1 MPDSNLFAFTSD
13 SSVQLLVGF
22 VLLIWGLEL
31 VDTVIL
37 RGQLDRLGIWPRRVS
52 GLWGVVWAP
61 LLHGNLKHL
70 TANTVPLLV
79 LGWLITLQG
88 QNVFLLVTG
97 MVWLASGVGTWLFGG
112 NNTNHIGASGIVFGY
127 FGYLLLRGYFEQ
139 SPTAIAIAVLVGLVY
154 GSMIWGVLPIR
165 RGKSWQSHL
174 FGFLGGGLTARYL
187 TELQHAI
194 TQFISS

>member
-1 MPDSNLFAFTSD
+1 MPDSHLFAFTSD
-13 SSVQLLVGF
+13 SSVQLLIGF

-37 RGQLDRLGIWPRRVS
+37 RGQLDRWGIRPRRLS
-52 GLWGVVWAP
+52 GLWGIVWAP

-88 QNVFLLVTG
+88 RNVFLLVTG
-97 MVWLASGVGTWLFGG
+97 MVWVASGVGTWLFGG

-139 SPTAIAIAVLVGLVY
+139 SPTAIAIAVLVGLIY

-174 FGFLGGGLTARYL
+174 FGFLGGGFTARYL
-187 TELQHAI
+187 TELQQAI